1 MCINEINEGGKYN
14 FAKNSLFC
22 PWSGIQFDKT
32 FAIWESYQIEK
43 KMYLPQ
49 DKVRT

>member
-32 FAIWESYQIEK
+32 FAIWVLSNRKEDVFT
-43 KMYLPQ
+43 P
-49 DKVRT
+49 R